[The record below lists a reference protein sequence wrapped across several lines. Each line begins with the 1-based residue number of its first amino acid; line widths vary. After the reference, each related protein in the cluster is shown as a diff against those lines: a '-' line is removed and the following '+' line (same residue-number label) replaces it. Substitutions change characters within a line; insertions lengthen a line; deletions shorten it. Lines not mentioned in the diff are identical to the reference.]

1 VFGGESSPYF
11 YGSSPSS
18 GNYAPSLE
26 RLKQSLLVTF
36 PQLEGVSFTHGWGG
50 TMRFTRDFM
59 PPVGRL
65 DGAEN
70 VFYAVGFNG
79 EGVVM
84 SQLAGKIVAE
94 LVASERSALTD
105 LPIVSRRMPWVGPEP
120 VRYLGVRLAALA
132 LGAGDGNPL
141 H

>member
-1 VFGGESSPYF
+1 MLYSSVPFLNALGIGRDQSRSCRSQYAWK
-11 YGSSPSS
+11 GLA
-18 GNYAPSLE
+18 GNAA
-26 RLKQSLLVTF
+26 
-36 PQLEGVSFTHGWGG
+36 
-50 TMRFTRDFM
+50 
-59 PPVGRL
+59 RL
-65 DGAEN
+65 DFEAAIGALEDAKN

-84 SQLAGKIVAE
+84 TQLAGKIVAD
-94 LVASERSALTD
+94 LVAGEQTPLTD

-120 VRYLGVRLAALA
+120 VRYLGTRLAALA